1 MATATGVYNTT
12 YRKDFALR
20 HTKAEYFRL
29 ALLAAVAVILPFSLD
44 QYWLSYVNLILLAAI
59 AAVGLNI
66 LTGYTGLVSLAT
78 AGFLGVGAYT
88 TANLTLRAH
97 WPMPISVIAATLLAA
112 AIGALFGLPALR
124 LKGLYL
130 AISTFAAQVILLNRF
145 RGWGWLTQGHG
156 NILAA
161 SPSIGGEPI
170 RSDFKWYW
178 ILLPITGLVVF
189 AGINLFRTGL
199 GRAFIAIRDQD
210 IAAEVMGVPV
220 GKYKVLAFS
229 IACGLAGLSGA
240 LQAHYRTI
248 VTWENFEISLSFTFV
263 AMIIVGGL
271 GSVSGAVYGAAFMI
285 WVPAYITRVGQG
297 LQEGGSGTHFL
308 IRELPAIQLTL
319 FGLVLV
325 VFLLYEPRGLARLWH
340 RAKDYFRIWPFRY

>member
-1 MATATGVYNTT
+1 MAATATGVYHTT
-12 YRKDFALR
+12 YRQDFALR

-29 ALLAAVAVILPFSLD
+29 ALLAAFVVALPFSLN
-44 QYWLSYVNLILLAAI
+44 QYWLSYVNLILLATI

-88 TANLTLRAH
+88 TANLTSRLH
-97 WPMPISVIAATLLAA
+97 WPIIPSVMAATLLAA
-112 AIGALFGLPALR
+112 LIGALFGLPALR

-130 AISTFAAQVILLNRF
+130 AISTFAAQVILSNRF
-145 RGWGWLTQGHG
+145 RDWPFLTQGHFS
-156 NILAA
+156 ISATT
-161 SPSIGGEPI
+161 PSALG

-178 ILLPITGLVVF
+178 LLLVVTGF
-189 AGINLFRTGL
+189 VVWAGINLFRTGL

-220 GKYKVLAFS
+220 GRYKVLAFS

-240 LQAHYRTI
+240 LQAHYRSI
-248 VTWENFEISLSFTFV
+248 VTWENYEIDKSFIFV

-271 GSVSGAVYGAAFMI
+271 GSISGAVYGAAFMT
-285 WVPAYITRVGQG
+285 WVPAYITRIGQS
-297 LQEGGSGTHFL
+297 LQQSNFSFL
-308 IRELPAIQLTL
+308 IKKLPAVQLTL

-325 VFLLYEPRGLARLWH
+325 VFLLFEPRGLARLWQ
-340 RAKDYFRIWPFRY
+340 RARDYFRIWPFRY